1 MVENIYQDRKIGEYK
16 KKGLESILESQR
28 IKMEI
33 LDFEQDL
40 WNR

>member
-1 MVENIYQDRKIGEYK
+1 MYGRQTMKHYK
-16 KKGLESILESQR
+16 RKGLNYILESQR
-28 IKMEI
+28 IKEEI